1 MEPQVHVRAGE
12 VVRDKVRR
20 AEALVSITLGMTV
33 GEAVNLMRDHDISQ
47 VPVMESGEVVGSM
60 SESRI
65 LDILVADPQARI
77 KPVAEYM
84 ERPFPVLGEEASL
97 ADLAQRMDRD
107 TSAILVKQQGG
118 YDIITKSDLILFL
131 TKQKN

>member
-1 MEPQVHVRAGE
+1 
-12 VVRDKVRR
+12 
-20 AEALVSITLGMTV
+20 
-33 GEAVNLMRDHDISQ
+33 MRDHDISQ
-47 VPVMESGEVVGSM
+47 VPVIESGAVVGSM

-77 KPVAEYM
+77 KPIAEFM
-84 ERPFPVLGEEASL
+84 ESPFPVLGEEASL
-97 ADLAQRMDRD
+97 SDLAQRMDRD

-118 YDIITKSDLILFL
+118 YDIITKSDLILFF

>member
-1 MEPQVHVRAGE
+1 

-20 AEALVSITLGMTV
+20 ADQLVSITLGMTV
-33 GEAVNLMRDHDISQ
+33 GDAVNLMRDHDISQ
-47 VPVMESGEVVGSM
+47 VPVIESGAVVGSM

-84 ERPFPVLGEEASL
+84 ERPFPVLGGEATL
-97 ADLAQRMDRD
+97 TDLAQRMDRE

-118 YDIITKSDLILFL
+118 FDIITKSDLILFL